1 MAREIV
7 NKIQGIR
14 KDSGLD
20 VTDRIVVKMLET
32 NELIASVDKFN
43 AYICSEIL
51 ADRLEFSA
59 SIVDGEEIEVNEY
72 KTKVL
77 ITKQ

>member
-1 MAREIV
+1 
-7 NKIQGIR
+7 
-14 KDSGLD
+14 
-20 VTDRIVVKMLET
+20 MLET

-51 ADRLEFSA
+51 ADRLEFYA